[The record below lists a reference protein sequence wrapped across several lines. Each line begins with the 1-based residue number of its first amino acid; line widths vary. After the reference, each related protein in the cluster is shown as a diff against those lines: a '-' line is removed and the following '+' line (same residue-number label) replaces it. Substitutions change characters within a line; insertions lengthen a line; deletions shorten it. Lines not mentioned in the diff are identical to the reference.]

1 MRMRSGHRSII
12 LRDLV
17 AMERERMETR
27 ASFNARSYRNNPA
40 LREEININTRYAKRY
55 VKRYVRRYVKRYATR
70 YVKRYAKR
78 LNQSIPFQSGSFN
91 KASQGSCGRK

>member
-1 MRMRSGHRSII
+1 
-12 LRDLV
+12 
-17 AMERERMETR
+17 MERERKETR
-27 ASFNARSYRNNPA
+27 ASFKARCFGYNPA

-55 VKRYVRRYVKRYATR
+55 VKRYVER

-91 KASQGSCGRK
+91 KASQGSCGRKWGTSGNNFWSNTRLKCPANKFSTS